1 MYPWFTN
8 STKKSVNIDSLYDY
22 AKTNQQ
28 TLFPTEDFDF
38 WVPYELN
45 YQKFDRFFYQKFR
58 AFKVCQD
65 YAADASMGDMLTD
78 WKQIV
83 DAHLFI
89 NAKRY
94 SELYRVQ
101 VLDAD
106 AYDIVNNYDL
116 RETIE
121 RINTGTVTDNI
132 GNRVD
137 QMTTGGQTH
146 DTVYGAQ
153 SEQTAF
159 GATNRQEVHGAQ
171 TETTQ
176 VGAAQNSTVYG
187 SKTNSNQTNLGQ
199 QTSTSTQTRSAF
211 NTAGLS
217 AVTGGDI
224 NNGAR
229 QDSATL
235 TEGSHTDTESLGA
248 HSDTVSRG
256 AFTDT
261 TTEAARTDTH
271 SATAHTDTLTDSAR
285 QDSHTQGAQENVRT
299 DDLEEQTTIR
309 RSGNIGV
316 QTPADVVGGHIDLW
330 QAFRFYQMIFD
341 EIAAEYL
348 VIDVEFDFYNAGS
361 TSGGGGG
368 GGDAELLAA
377 IRALSAQLTAAQ
389 TSINNNVD
397 DAETHIRSDVS
408 ALSAKTTTDTA
419 TVVAAVTMQGGLIRD
434 NVSALSSKTTSDT
447 AAIRGDISAL
457 SSKTTADTA
466 TVVAAV
472 TMQGG
477 LIRDDILDVTTQGY

>member
-1 MYPWFTN
+1 MYPWFNT
-8 STKKSVNIDSLYDY
+8 STKKSVNIDTLYDY
-22 AKTNQQ
+22 ARVNQQ

-38 WVPYELN
+38 WLPYELN

-58 AFKVCQD
+58 AFKICQD

-101 VLDAD
+101 VLSND

-121 RINTGTVTDNI
+121 RTNTGTVTDNI
-132 GNRVD
+132 GNRID

-153 SEQTAF
+153 SEQTAY
-159 GATNRQEVHGAQ
+159 GALNRQEAHGAQ

-176 VGAAQNSTVYG
+176 VGAAENSTVYG
-187 SKTNSNQTNLGQ
+187 SKVNSNQTNLGA
-199 QTSTSTQTRSAF
+199 QTSGSTQTRSAF
-211 NTAGLS
+211 NSSTLQDVS
-217 AVTGGDI
+217 GGSI
-224 NNGAR
+224 SNGAR

-299 DDLEEQTTIR
+299 DDLEENTSIR
-309 RSGNIGV
+309 RYGNIGV

-348 VIDVEFDFYNAGS
+348 VIDVEFDFFNAGS
-361 TSGGGGG
+361 TSGGGG

-389 TSINNNVD
+389 TSINDNVD
-397 DAETHIRSDVS
+397 SAESTIMGELTDVRIDITDVHENVHDAESNIRAD
-408 ALSAKTTTDTA
+408 
-419 TVVAAVTMQGGLIRD
+419 I
-434 NVSALSSKTTSDT
+434 SALSSKTTTDT
-447 AAIRGDISAL
+447 TAIRGDISAL
-457 SSKTTADTA
+457 SAKTTTDTA